1 MFHSTDGRARRG
13 GTGRDPFGSVGGLA
27 QGSIVLTLDGA
38 LPVEF
43 LNKGDRIITRSGAR
57 VLRGLAARTLAGAP
71 FRICPGALGHDHPGE
86 TVLVAP
92 GQRVLVRDWRARA
105 LYDAE
110 QALVPVERLAD
121 GTHIAKARD
130 MCGLRVWSLIF
141 DDEQVFYADGIEVG
155 SAARV
160 AVPA

>member
-71 FRICPGALGHDHPGE
+71 FRIRPGALGHDHPCE
-86 TVLVAP
+86 TLLVAP

-110 QALVPVERLAD
+110 QALVPVEHLAD
-121 GTHIAKARD
+121 GTHIATARE